1 MAEYD
6 PPIYN
11 VPIFNPAYFIDE
23 DEITKSYLRANFLE
37 FPIGQG
43 LETLPDLR
51 IENQNIHLGSFAGLA
66 SQGSSGVAIGNFA
79 GYDTQGGGAVAIG
92 LQAGQNSQGANSIAI
107 GSYAGYSGGNLGE
120 DSISIGNSSRATG
133 VEAVSIGHNAIS
145 NGDEAVVVGHN
156 NSGGEDAVVIGHN
169 NTGQQDSVVLGHNN
183 TCAENSICLGHSS
196 TSSGENSLAL
206 GHTASTSTFN
216 SAVAIGNGAS
226 AVVFSTAL
234 GSGSNATGNGSLSC
248 GVNAVSSGLWS
259 VALGRNTTAS
269 GQSSVAIGN
278 GATASADNEIKIG
291 TSASAYQMEGRLNLV
306 NPNTSSI
313 ITFEN
318 FVKMYKL
325 ANGLSIGT
333 LGEFAVNVNDTRTL
347 TSNPLAR
354 AGINSLFLNNEGRA
368 YLGGNKSVHLRSL
381 NLETYITGYTTAGNV
396 STIGTSGQLSV
407 SSDRR
412 LKENIETYDE
422 PSIDKIMKLKP
433 SYYNWIKGT
442 DKRKEL
448 GFIAQDVETIIP
460 EAVDGKK
467 HEYEWEKDE
476 EGEPILDASGNL
488 QFTDTP
494 RYRGLLD
501 RPLIAVLVKAVQEQ
515 QQEINQ
521 LKERI
526 SYLNI

>member
-1 MAEYD
+1 MSAYI
-6 PPIYN
+6 PPITHNGDVNTTFNSQDFESTYLDTFL
-11 VPIFNPAYFIDE
+11 PITGGT
-23 DEITKSYLRANFLE
+23 ITGALQITGGLDNTGVISTTSLNATGGITSGDLHTS
-37 FPIGQG
+37 GQK
-43 LETLPDLR
+43 
-51 IENQNIHLGSFAGLA
+51 IHLGVDAGLTNQGTA
-66 SQGSSGVAIGNFA
+66 SVAVGYESGKTDQSQFAVAMGRQSGEITQGEASVAIGNFA
-79 GYDTQGGGAVAIG
+79 GNDTQGINCVAVGRNAGRDNQGEYGVAIG
-92 LQAGQNSQGANSIAI
+92 FDAGTLNALSSSIAI
-107 GSYAGYSGGNLGE
+107 GKNAGEQDLAE
-120 DSISIGNSSRATG
+120 DSICIGSDTISKGTNSISIGNS
-133 VEAVSIGHNAIS
+133 
-145 NGDEAVVVGHN
+145 
-156 NSGGEDAVVIGHN
+156 
-169 NTGQQDSVVLGHNN
+169 
-183 TCAENSICLGHSS
+183 
-196 TSSGENSLAL
+196 
-206 GHTASTSTFN
+206 ASTSTFTG
-216 SAVAIGNGAS
+216 AVAIGNG
-226 AVVFSTAL
+226 
-234 GSGSNATGNGSLSC
+234 
-248 GVNAVSSGLWS
+248 
-259 VALGRNTTAS
+259 TTITENN
-269 GQSSVAIGN
+269 Q
-278 GATASADNEIKIG
+278 IKIG

-306 NPNTSSI
+306 NPNTSSL

-325 ANGLSIGT
+325 VNGLSIGT
-333 LGEFAVNVNDTRTL
+333 LGEFAVNVADTRTL
-347 TSNPLAR
+347 TSNPLER
-354 AGINSLFLNNEGRA
+354 AGINSLLLNDEGRA
-368 YLGGNKSVHLRSL
+368 YLGGNVSVHLRSL

-396 STIGTSGQLSV
+396 STIGTGGQLSV

-515 QQEINQ
+515 QQQIEA
-521 LKERI
+521 LKEEMEN
-526 SYLNI
+526 LKKLA